1 MIVLTTTMLFT
12 SMLSFLGDNDEDDD
26 TKDGNPL
33 GKKDGGIF
41 RNTCPIYKLHGDIP
55 HCK

>member
-12 SMLSFLGDNDEDDD
+12 SMLSILGDNDEDDD

-33 GKKDGGIF
+33 GKKDGSIF